1 MLYIVLFFFVCAIFF
16 AIGAWIQSYG
26 HDTLG
31 CISFAIGLVAAV
43 VFISML
49 WTAFESSIGIKG
61 KIAEKQAQYESLV
74 YQLENGL
81 YENGD
86 SGKKELYDQITEWNK
101 EVAKGKI
108 LQHDIFQGA
117 FYPNIYDSLEVIE
130 LK

>member
-1 MLYIVLFFFVCAIFF
+1 MLYIVLFFFVCTIFF
-16 AIGAWIQSYG
+16 AISAWLDSYG
-26 HDTLG
+26 HDTLSG
-31 CISFAIGLVAAV
+31 ISFGIGLLAV
-43 VFISML
+43 VIFISML

-61 KIAEKQAQYESLV
+61 KIAEKQAQYKSLV

-108 LQHDIFQGA
+108 LQYDIFLGA

>member
-16 AIGAWIQSYG
+16 ALGAWLGSYG

-31 CISFAIGLVAAV
+31 GISFAIGIVAAV

-49 WTAFESSIGIKG
+49 WTAFESCVGLKG
-61 KIAEKQAQYESLV
+61 KIAEKQVQYESLV
-74 YQLENGL
+74 YQLENDL
-81 YENGD
+81 YENSL

-108 LQHDIFQGA
+108 LQHDIFLGA
-117 FYPNIYDSLEVIE
+117 FYPNIYDNLEVIE
-130 LK
+130 LE